1 MSSSGKGFRS
11 AGRRAAF
18 SVSGFCLAWLILGLI
33 ASASP
38 LPQVAE
44 MPVVAGVTV
53 WVDGRPDTENL
64 ELLISIRPGD
74 RYSLAAVSQAIRH
87 VHQSGLFSDIE
98 VVRSGAEK
106 VALKFMLTRK
116 RIVRKIHFLGYKG
129 VSSQKLRNALYSLQ
143 EDDFFSEE
151 KLSRAISELKIALSD
166 EGFFQPT
173 IQASV
178 KRLEGIPLNDVAFI
192 IQAGAR
198 YAISDIRFEGT
209 GDIPVAELQKAMKT
223 EVGDLYSLS
232 RLDQDLVRLR
242 ELYVEQKYPRAAVDL
257 VAEDFFPEH
266 GSVFLVIRIDPDERI
281 DIVIRGADVSSRLV
295 RSIWE
300 EKIFEDWGLGEGEVR
315 ILDHLRAQGYVLA
328 TVASRIER
336 ADQGIRVIHQVE
348 PGLKFRVREVLFDG
362 NSSLSAA
369 EIRQA
374 LGLAGSTFLFSVL
387 DGKRIFELPREI
399 EALYQ
404 AAGFPDAQVAF
415 QFVEEGRNL
424 RVIYTISEGQ
434 QRRIEAIEINGASLI
449 DPATIR
455 AQLSIVEGGPFFRP
469 AVQREVEKLNTLY
482 LNRGVRGTRIY
493 SRVESL
499 NDGLFKVAFNI
510 QEGTVVKIQ
519 SLLISGHFVTKKKV
533 IERELRIR
541 TGDPARLD
549 LISISRQN
557 LEGLGIFSS
566 VTIEEIRVSDEWEH
580 IVINVREGDRNYIGF
595 GVGLETRDPIW
606 SGSSLLSADLRL
618 RGTAEYMRSNVFGR
632 AASLSFVSQFSL
644 SEKRAV
650 VIWQQPY
657 FLFSF
662 PFQTSLSAWIESE
675 DRHSFTFEREGISL
689 TGMRPVFWNLDL
701 LATVRYTRTVLKK
714 LEIPP
719 NEIDREF
726 YPYSKTSLAPS
737 FVLERRD
744 DAFNPERGAFS
755 SLALEWAVPLFQ
767 TESEFLKALFKYQ
780 QYISPI
786 SRVIIGSTFR
796 LGLGQGKI
804 PIHERFFA
812 GGSNSFRGA
821 EFDELGPKDIDSG
834 VPIGGKALFLFNIEG
849 SFPVLSPLRDLSGVV
864 FYDVGS
870 VFSGRDDL
878 NLADLEHAVGAGLR
892 YRTPLGPARLELG
905 WNLTAPEKRGK
916 PIVFITIGNIF

>member
-1 MSSSGKGFRS
+1 MSRSGKGFKIT
-11 AGRRAAF
+11 GRRAAF
-18 SVSGFCLAWLILGLI
+18 SVSGLSLALFVLGLF
-33 ASASP
+33 ASAFP

-44 MPVVAGVTV
+44 TPVVAGVTV
-53 WVDGRPDTENL
+53 WVDGLPASENL
-64 ELLISIRPGD
+64 EPLISIRPGD

-87 VHQSGLFSDIE
+87 VYQSGLFSDIE
-98 VVRSGAEK
+98 VSRSGAEK

-116 RIVRKIHFLGYKG
+116 RVVRKVHFLGHRG
-129 VSSQKLRNALYSLQ
+129 ISSQKLRNALYSLQ
-143 EDDFFSEE
+143 EDGFFSEE

-173 IQASV
+173 IQVSV
-178 KRLEGIPLNDVAFI
+178 KRLEGIPLNDVAFV

-198 YAISDIRFEGT
+198 YAISDIRFEGR
-209 GDIPVAELQKAMKT
+209 GDIPLAELQKAMRTK
-223 EVGDLYSLS
+223 VGDLYNLS
-232 RLDQDLVRLR
+232 RLDQDIVRLR
-242 ELYVEQKYPRAAVDL
+242 ELYVEQRFPRAAVDL
-257 VAEDFFPEH
+257 VAEDFLPEN
-266 GSVFLVIRIDPDERI
+266 GTVFLVIRIDPDERI
-281 DIVIRGADVSSRLV
+281 DIVIRGADISSRLV

-328 TVASRIER
+328 TVDSRIER
-336 ADQGIRVIHQVE
+336 TDQGIRVIHQVE
-348 PGLKFRVREVLFDG
+348 PGQKFRVRDVRFNG
-362 NSSLSAA
+362 NRYLSAA
-369 EIRQA
+369 EIKQA
-374 LGLAGSTFLFSVL
+374 LGLNGSTFLFSPL
-387 DGKRIFELPREI
+387 DGKRIFELPRDI
-399 EALYQ
+399 ETLYQ
-404 AAGFPDAQVAF
+404 VKGFPDAQVAF
-415 QFVEEGRNL
+415 QFVEEGRDL
-424 RVIYTISEGQ
+424 GVIYTVSEGQ

-449 DPATIR
+449 DPAAIR
-455 AQLSIVEGGPFFRP
+455 EQLSIVEGGPFFRP
-469 AVQREVEKLNTLY
+469 AVQRELEKLNTLY
-482 LNRGVRGTRIY
+482 LNRGIRGTRID
-493 SRVESL
+493 SRVEAL
-499 NDGLFKVAFNI
+499 NDGLFRVAFGI
-510 QEGTVVKIQ
+510 EEGTVVKIQ
-519 SLLISGHFVTKKKV
+519 SLLISGHFVTRKNV
-533 IERELRIR
+533 IERELSIGA
-541 TGDPARLD
+541 GDPARLD
-549 LISISRQN
+549 MITISRQN
-557 LEGLGIFSS
+557 LESLGIFSS
-566 VTIEEIRVSDEWEH
+566 VTIEEIPVSDEWEH
-580 IVINVREGDRNYIGF
+580 LVISVREGDRNYVGF

-662 PFQTSLSAWIESE
+662 PVRTSLSAWIESE
-675 DRHSFTFEREGISL
+675 DRQSFTYEREGISL
-689 TGMRPVFWNLDL
+689 TGTRPIFWNLDF

-755 SLALEWAVPLFQ
+755 SLALEWALPLFQ

-780 QYISPI
+780 RYVSPF
-786 SRVIIGSTFR
+786 SRVVIGSTFR

-821 EFDELGPKDIDSG
+821 EFDELGPKNIDSG
-834 VPIGGKALFLFNIEG
+834 VPVGGKALLLFNFEG
-849 SFPVLSPLRDLSGVV
+849 SFPVLSSLRDLSGVV
-864 FYDVGS
+864 FYDVGN

-878 NLADLEHAVGAGLR
+878 DLADMEHAVGAGLR

-905 WNLTAPEKRGK
+905 WNLTAPERRGK